1 MLISMIVLIMLGYY
15 LGVKFNTVLKGIGI
29 MAGKKIA
36 IIGTLIIC
44 AILIATR
51 STFVGFII
59 YSLILFALCDILK
72 VIIGLFEKENKVLNI
87 CRKIY
92 HNGMLVI
99 VLALIIT
106 IYGAY
111 NAKNLKI
118 KEYTITIDKA
128 LDEDVNIIMISDI
141 HVGTSVKEHQIDN
154 MLEKINEQNPDIVC
168 LAGDIFDENSSDE
181 MIEYLCEALGKIE
194 VKYGIYYITG
204 NHDGNMKDKFSDK
217 FEKYNIYI
225 IDEKAILIN
234 DSFYLVGRADDVT
247 GNRGSV
253 ENILQGINKEYPII
267 LLDHR
272 PVNINEAENS
282 GVDLQLSGHTHNGQI
297 YPFNYFVGLAN
308 DVSYGHKKYG
318 NYNII
323 VSSGYGTWGF
333 PVRTGSSAEIVKVVL
348 QGKS

>member
-1 MLISMIVLIMLGYY
+1 
-15 LGVKFNTVLKGIGI
+15 
-29 MAGKKIA
+29 
-36 IIGTLIIC
+36 
-44 AILIATR
+44 
-51 STFVGFII
+51 
-59 YSLILFALCDILK
+59 
-72 VIIGLFEKENKVLNI
+72 
-87 CRKIY
+87 
-92 HNGMLVI
+92 
-99 VLALIIT
+99 
-106 IYGAY
+106 
-111 NAKNLKI
+111 
-118 KEYTITIDKA
+118 
-128 LDEDVNIIMISDI
+128 MISDI